1 MDKKAGLKDRE
12 NNREYALN
20 KDKTGIGRE
29 GDNDI
34 VLEDGAVSKHHA
46 MILHKRH
53 EYRLFDLKSTN
64 GIKVNDEYVQK
75 CVLNDGDRV
84 EVGNTKF
91 IFSKPAGLPGNRTSI
106 VRMIAVFMS
115 IAAILIVWYVTS
127 PKPESNVEK
136 ENSSEYLALYSSGL
150 KDYMKREEDVNY
162 LRDAIS
168 KWRNALKK
176 KPESVKIRKSLS
188 VAESELNN
196 KAEELYMAGKRLYD
210 GGNLEQAISAW
221 KKVREIVGSDSDL
234 WKKADEGI
242 RSR

>member
-1 MDKKAGLKDRE
+1 MNKKASLQDRE
-12 NNREYALN
+12 NNRKHVLN
-20 KDKTGIGRE
+20 KDETGIGRE

-64 GIKVNDEYVQK
+64 GIRVNDEFVQK
-75 CVLNDGDRV
+75 CVLNDGDRI

-91 IFSKPAGLPGNRTSI
+91 VFSKPAGLPGKKILI
-106 VRMIAVFMS
+106 VRMIAGFMS
-115 IAAILIVWYVTS
+115 IAAVLIVWYVTF
-127 PKPESNVEK
+127 PKPETNAEK
-136 ENSSEYLALYSSGL
+136 ESSSEYLALYSSGL
-150 KDYMKREEDVNY
+150 KDYMKREEDVKY

-168 KWRNALKK
+168 KWRNALEK
-176 KPESVKIRKSLS
+176 KPESVKIRKSLN
-188 VAESELNN
+188 VAESELIN

-210 GGNLEQAISAW
+210 SGNLEQAICAW
-221 KKVREIVGSDSDL
+221 KKVREIAGSDSDL
-234 WKKADEGI
+234 WKKADKGI